1 VIDKSIAHA
10 KRNEVGFFWQERWTV
25 FDKYVTFY
33 KTRRSMGLDTQLLL
47 KAHSDPK
54 IYERQPA
61 HLPGLSY
68 LARSLLGY
76 IDDSIFYNAG
86 NDAVIT
92 RHLII

>member
-1 VIDKSIAHA
+1 
-10 KRNEVGFFWQERWTV
+10 
-25 FDKYVTFY
+25 
-33 KTRRSMGLDTQLLL
+33 MGLDTQLLL
-47 KAHSDPK
+47 GAHGDPE

-92 RHLII
+92 